1 MTDRDE
7 RQYGRYENLLTP
19 QAQREAFADALIEYA
34 DDPYGFVMWAFPWGV
49 PGTELEHETGPD
61 EWQIEEQEAVGQHLR
76 QGLLGTT
83 SMTPFRGTTASG
95 HGIGKSAEV
104 AFMILWAGMTA
115 VDTRGVVTAN
125 SDTQLRTKTWAELGK
140 WWGLLCLQHPI
151 AKQFFEV
158 TATSFKSTTRDM
170 TWRIDAIPNNPRN
183 PAAFAGAHNAGKRL
197 IFIID
202 EASEI
207 EDVIW
212 DVVEG
217 ALTDADTEIILLVY
231 GNPTKNVGRFKEI
244 TVGRMRHGW
253 RNKQIDSRKVKRTN
267 KELLQSWVD
276 AWGEDSD
283 FVRIRVRGVFPRVGS
298 MQLIPTDLVQ
308 AARMRQPSHIPS
320 DPLVAGLDVA
330 RFGDDASV
338 LRARRG
344 RDAASI
350 PKKEWRGIDL
360 MTLAGDVALWCQEHH
375 PDALFVDIGGLGAGV
390 YDRLIQLRV
399 PNVFPVNFGGRAR
412 MAVMNGVEARVA
424 DHGAAMWVNLLAWLP
439 LAALPPDDDQ
449 IEIDLTSREYGFTA
463 DGAIRLESKKDMK
476 KRGLSSPD
484 DADAL
489 ALTFA
494 MPVQPRR
501 IASSAADLA
510 EVMAGRVLDSPGG
523 VQTSYD
529 PYAEI

>member
-1 MTDRDE
+1 MADRDD
-7 RQYGRYENLLTP
+7 RQYDRYPVARTP
-19 QAQREAFADALIEYA
+19 QAQREAFAEALVEYSH
-34 DDPYGFVMWAFPWGV
+34 DPFGFVMWAFPWGV
-49 PGTELEHETGPD
+49 EGTELEHETGPD
-61 EWQIEEQEAVGQHLR
+61 EWQIEELEAIGQHLR
-76 QGLLGTT
+76 QGVDR
-83 SMTPFRGTTASG
+83 PFRSTTASG
-95 HGIGKSAEV
+95 HGIGKTAEV
-104 AFMILWAGMTA
+104 SFVVFWAGMTA

-140 WWGLLCLQHPI
+140 WWGLLCRQHPI
-151 AKQFFEV
+151 AETLFEL
-158 TATSFKSTTRDM
+158 TATGFRSISRER

-197 IFIID
+197 VIIID

-207 EDVIW
+207 EDIIW

-217 ALTDADTEIILLVY
+217 ALTDADTEIVLLVY

-244 TVGRMRHGW
+244 TVGRMRHQW
-253 RNKQIDSRKVKRTN
+253 RTKQIDSRTVKRTN
-267 KELLQSWVD
+267 KPLLESWVD

-283 FVRIRVRGVFPRVGS
+283 FVRIRVRGIFPRVGS
-298 MQLIPTDLVQ
+298 MQLIPADLVQ
-308 AARMRQPSHIPS
+308 QARQRKSAYIPS

-350 PKKEWRGIDL
+350 PKKEWRGVDL
-360 MTLAGDVALWCQEHH
+360 MTLASDVALWCADNR

-399 PNVFPVNFGGRAR
+399 PNVYPVNFGGKAR
-412 MAVMNGVEARVA
+412 MATMNGVEARVA

-476 KRGLSSPD
+476 KRGLASPD

-494 MPVQPRR
+494 MPVQPRYV
-501 IASSAADLA
+501 ASSASGIAGVRA
-510 EVMAGRVLDSPGG
+510 EQMANALGG
-523 VQTSYD
+523 VQSEYD
-529 PYAEI
+529 PYAELK

>member
-1 MTDRDE
+1 MPDRDD
-7 RQYGRYENLLTP
+7 RQYGRYQNATTP
-19 QAQREAFADALIEYA
+19 EAQLQAFAEALIEYEH
-34 DDPYGFVMWAFPWGV
+34 DPYGFVMWAFPWGV
-49 PGTELEHETGPD
+49 EGTELANETGPD
-61 EWQIEEQEAVGQHLR
+61 EWQIDELEAIGTHLR
-76 QGLLGTT
+76 QGVN
-83 SMTPFRGTTASG
+83 TPFRSTTASG

-104 AFMILWAGMTA
+104 GFAILWAGMTS
-115 VDTRGVVTAN
+115 VDCRGVVTAN

-140 WWGLLCLQHPI
+140 WWGLLCVQHPI
-151 AKQFFEV
+151 AKTLFEV
-158 TATSFKSTTRDM
+158 TATGFRSLSRDM

-197 IFIID
+197 IIIID

-207 EDVIW
+207 EDIIW

-244 TVGRMRHGW
+244 TVGRMRHQW
-253 RNKQIDSRKVKRTN
+253 RARQIDSRKVKRTN
-267 KELLQSWVD
+267 KEVIQSWVD

-298 MQLIPTDLVQ
+298 MQLIPGDLVA
-308 AARMRQPSHIPS
+308 AARQRAPAYIPS

-338 LRARRG
+338 LKARRG
-344 RDAASI
+344 RDAATF
-350 PKKEWRGIDL
+350 PTKEWRGIDL
-360 MTLAGDVALWCQEHH
+360 MTLASDVALWCAEHK

-399 PNVFPVNFGGRAR
+399 QNVFPVNFGGKAR
-412 MAVMNGVEARVA
+412 LATMNGVEARVA

-439 LAALPPDDDQ
+439 LGALPPDDDD
-449 IEIDLTSREYGFTA
+449 IEIELTAREYGFTA

-476 KRGLSSPD
+476 KRGLASPD
-484 DADAL
+484 HADAL

-494 MPVQPRR
+494 MPVRPRR
-501 IASSAADLA
+501 IATSATDLA
-510 EVMAGRVLDSPGG
+510 TVMAGGRSAEHGG
-523 VQTSYD
+523 IVTNYD
-529 PYAEI
+529 PYADVS

>member
-1 MTDRDE
+1 MTADRDD
-7 RQYGRYENLLTP
+7 RQYGRYANVLTP
-19 QAQREAFADALIEYA
+19 QGQREAFAEALVSYA

-49 PGTELEHETGPD
+49 KGTELEHEDGPD
-61 EWQIEEQEAVGQHLR
+61 EWQIEEQEAIGQHIR
-76 QGLLGTT
+76 QGIDA
-83 SMTPFRGTTASG
+83 PFRSSTASG
-95 HGIGKSAEV
+95 HGIGKSAETS
-104 AFMILWAGMTA
+104 MIILWAGMTA

-140 WWGLLCLQHPI
+140 WWSLLCEQHPI
-151 AKQFFEV
+151 AKEIFEV
-158 TATSFKSTTRDM
+158 TATGFRSKSREM

-197 IFIID
+197 LIVVD

-212 DVVEG
+212 DVIEG

-244 TVGRMRHGW
+244 TVGRMRGQW
-253 RNKQIDSRKVKRTN
+253 RSKQIDSRKVKRTN
-267 KELLQSWVD
+267 KKLLQSWVD

-308 AARMRQPSHIPS
+308 GARGRKAQYIPS

-350 PKKEWRGIDL
+350 PKKEWRNVDL
-360 MTLAGDVALWCQEHH
+360 MTLASDVAMWCMENR

-412 MAVMNGVEARVA
+412 VAMVNGVEARVA
-424 DHGAAMWVNLLAWLP
+424 DHGTAMWVNILAWLP
-439 LAALPPDDDQ
+439 LAALPEDDDQ
-449 IEIDLTSREYGFTA
+449 IEVDLTSREYGFTA
-463 DGAIRLESKKDMK
+463 DGAIKLESKKDMK

-501 IASSAADLA
+501 VPTSAREIAA
-510 EVMAGRVLDSPGG
+510 VNAGQDFDPYASGPN
-523 VQTSYD
+523 QDYD
-529 PYAEI
+529 PYAELK